1 MSQDKRQGEI
11 ALDMWNTTY
20 KEKDVSP
27 TVLVQQ
33 IIDHHEI
40 ITQENKEIAKENL
53 AMLQTKLNDAH
64 ALLAQR
70 AKKIKSLKKATKLLI
85 GGQSKAIES
94 ALSTLN
100 PPQDLSKETWVATI
114 NNIGATIHLLDA
126 EELYQKGDTRGL
138 VEVAQNAVTCAGKQL
153 DKKLLAEAWIW
164 LGTGYCSMA
173 NLKSG
178 VQAFNMAL
186 EALKTLNQKDK
197 EVENMKKLIEM
208 WQSDIKEPETKFA
221 ALLLKIQSR

>member
-1 MSQDKRQGEI
+1 
-11 ALDMWNTTY
+11 MWESMY
-20 KEKDVSP
+20 KEKTVTP

-33 IIDHHEI
+33 IINHHKVI
-40 ITQENKEIAKENL
+40 DQEKEVIAKEKL
-53 AMLQTKLNDAH
+53 ASLQIQLNDAC
-64 ALLAQR
+64 ALAAQR
-70 AKKIKSLKKATKLLI
+70 AKKIKSLKKAAKILVDNS
-85 GGQSKAIES
+85 SKAIES

-100 PPQDLSKETWVATI
+100 PPQDSSKETWVATI

-126 EELYQKGDTRGL
+126 EELYRKGDMRGL

-153 DKKLLAEAWIW
+153 DKKLVAEAWIW
-164 LGTGYCSMA
+164 LGTGYCSRA

-197 EVENMKKLIEM
+197 EVESMKKLIEM
-208 WQSDIKEPETKFA
+208 WQSDIKEPEAKFA